1 MDKSK
6 IKLDDKNLSEYL
18 LNGTLKLNN
27 GTIQDPTETVF
38 IPSGKGRG
46 QLESSGPKI
55 LAY

>member
-38 IPSGKGRG
+38 IPSGKGKG
-46 QLESSGPKI
+46 QLEKKREKNS
-55 LAY
+55 